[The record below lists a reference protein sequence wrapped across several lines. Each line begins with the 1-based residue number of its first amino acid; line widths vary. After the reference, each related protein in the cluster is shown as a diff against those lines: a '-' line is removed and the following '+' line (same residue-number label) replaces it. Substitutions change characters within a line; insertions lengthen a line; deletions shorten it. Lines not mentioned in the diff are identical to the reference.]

1 MHPSC
6 INSNGNTSISTDDQQ
21 WMIYF
26 GCYSHKTPNLMTT
39 NMQSTMENN
48 GSFVGV
54 NSQVILGNNC
64 LTGKKSSKKDRHSK
78 INTARGPKDRRMRL
92 SLDVAKKFFRL
103 QDLLGFDKASNTI
116 QWLLMKSQPAI
127 QDLQLNQSHHK
138 PSFCSDDCEVLS
150 VKDDQ
155 LCSGNKE
162 KKSFE
167 NDVRKI
173 TREKARERARKRTTE
188 KKSIKLGGDGE
199 VSDQYSK
206 LKASLDKE
214 IMDQNTN
221 RLGFWIP
228 FEEDQ
233 DQVQVQLTDDHLS
246 SHFKLKQGMVGEY
259 GSSMMSNSWSPSFL
273 FNYHHDSGPF
283 HEVIN

>member
-1 MHPSC
+1 
-6 INSNGNTSISTDDQQ
+6 
-21 WMIYF
+21 
-26 GCYSHKTPNLMTT
+26 
-39 NMQSTMENN
+39 MENN

-127 QDLQLNQSHHK
+127 QDLQLSQSHRLIAGVSNK

-155 LCSGNKE
+155 FCSGNKE
-162 KKSFE
+162 KKSFG

-199 VSDQYSK
+199 VSDQTSK
-206 LKASLDKE
+206 LKASLDQE

-228 FEEDQ
+228 
-233 DQVQVQLTDDHLS
+233 LKKTKTK
-246 SHFKLKQGMVGEY
+246 FKF
-259 GSSMMSNSWSPSFL
+259 S
-273 FNYHHDSGPF
+273 
-283 HEVIN
+283 